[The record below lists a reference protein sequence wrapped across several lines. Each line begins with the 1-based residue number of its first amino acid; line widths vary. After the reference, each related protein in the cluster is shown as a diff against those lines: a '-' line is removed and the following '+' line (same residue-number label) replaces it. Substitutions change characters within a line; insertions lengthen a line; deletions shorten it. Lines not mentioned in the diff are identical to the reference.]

1 MHRFYMH
8 YTKII
13 HNVREKTDTVILF
26 HSGTGKDSIMLL
38 DLCSKSFKKVICV
51 FMYIVKD
58 LDYENRYINWALK
71 KYTNVEFIKTPHY
84 AVYSFIKYGYLGIK
98 KDETQ
103 NKTLIS
109 KIDTKIRKQTGV
121 NWSIYGFKKID
132 GITRRLMLNSTDNG
146 VYIKTQ
152 KAYPLMDLKNSD
164 VLDYIKDKNLITPF
178 NYGTTK
184 PSSGCD
190 ISTPEFLFY
199 MEQKHPNDLKKI
211 IEQYPHTEVKLYNYK
226 EYVLNEAE

>member
-71 KYTNVEFIKTPHY
+71 KIYECRIYKNTSLCCLFFYKIWI
-84 AVYSFIKYGYLGIK
+84 FGYK
-98 KDETQ
+98 K
-103 NKTLIS
+103 
-109 KIDTKIRKQTGV
+109 R
-121 NWSIYGFKKID
+121 
-132 GITRRLMLNSTDNG
+132 
-146 VYIKTQ
+146 
-152 KAYPLMDLKNSD
+152 
-164 VLDYIKDKNLITPF
+164 
-178 NYGTTK
+178 
-184 PSSGCD
+184 
-190 ISTPEFLFY
+190 
-199 MEQKHPNDLKKI
+199 
-211 IEQYPHTEVKLYNYK
+211 
-226 EYVLNEAE
+226 